1 MQTLKA
7 FTVFCFGGLGYGI
20 IEILWRGGT
29 HISMFVAGGLCF
41 LIITAID
48 SMELFGGRIFLEA
61 PICALSIT
69 AVEFVCGVIVN
80 LQLEMQV
87 WDYSELPMNLW
98 GQICLPFTA
107 LWLLLAIPALL
118 ASRLLRHEVFGEE
131 LPRLALLPRTAQAGR

>member
-1 MQTLKA
+1 MQTLKSL
-7 FTVFCFGGLGYGI
+7 TVFTFGGLCYGM

-48 SMELFGGRIFLEA
+48 SAGIFGGILIEA
-61 PICALSIT
+61 PVCALSIT
-69 AVEFVCGVIVN
+69 AVELICGVIVN
-80 LQLEMQV
+80 MTMHLEV
-87 WDYSELPMNLW
+87 WDYSELPLNLW

-107 LWLLLAIPALL
+107 LWLLLAVPAVL

-131 LPRLALLPRTAQAGR
+131 LPRLALLPRVAQAER